1 MELSAALV
9 MTLCLVA
16 LLQVKHV
23 IADFVLQSPYI
34 IENRRLYGHPGGL
47 LHVSVHALGS
57 LAALAIV
64 GLPGVAALLLLLL
77 GEAVVHYHIDWSKDN
92 LVAALALT
100 PKDAGFWYATGIDQ
114 GLHQLTYLAMAA
126 YWVLSLPQ

>member
-1 MELSAALV
+1 
-9 MTLCLVA
+9 MTLGLVA

-34 IENRRLYGHPGGL
+34 IQNRRFYGHPGGL
-47 LHVSVHALGS
+47 LHVAIHAAGS
-57 LAALAIV
+57 LAALAII
-64 GLPGVAALLLLLL
+64 GLPGLGAVLLLILA
-77 GEAVVHYHIDWSKDN
+77 EAVVHYHIDWSKDN
-92 LVAALALT
+92 LVAAMALT

-126 YWVLSLPQ
+126 YWVLNVPV